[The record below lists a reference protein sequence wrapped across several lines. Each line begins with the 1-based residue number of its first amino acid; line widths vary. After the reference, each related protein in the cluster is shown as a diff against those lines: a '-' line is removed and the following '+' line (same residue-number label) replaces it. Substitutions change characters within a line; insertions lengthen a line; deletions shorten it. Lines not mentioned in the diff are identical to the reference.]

1 MRRKFTQWLVS
12 HLSLKGESE
21 VSKLLGNQLAIEFL
35 ISWSIFEASCF
46 DRFFKPKKIEGF
58 YRELLQKSNYENKTM
73 RKYVEYFHD
82 RYQNSDRYKHLTYG
96 TKYPD
101 FENIINKSVNE
112 LEDYEEVFLLIF
124 VVFRYRN
131 NIFHGN
137 KGVSSWLSY
146 QEEIKKCCDIMQY
159 FTDMKHSEINT
170 P

>member
-1 MRRKFTQWLVS
+1 MRSKFTQWLVS
-12 HLSLKGESE
+12 HLGLKGESE

-46 DRFFKPKKIEGF
+46 DRFFQLKKIEDL
-58 YRELLQKSNYENKTM
+58 YQELLQNSHYQSKSM

-82 RYQNSDRYKHLTYG
+82 RYQNSDRYNHLTYG
-96 TKYPD
+96 KKYPD
-101 FENIINKSVNE
+101 FQNIINKSVSE
-112 LEDYEEVFLLIF
+112 LKTDEEVFLLIF

-137 KGVSSWLSY
+137 KGVSSWLLY